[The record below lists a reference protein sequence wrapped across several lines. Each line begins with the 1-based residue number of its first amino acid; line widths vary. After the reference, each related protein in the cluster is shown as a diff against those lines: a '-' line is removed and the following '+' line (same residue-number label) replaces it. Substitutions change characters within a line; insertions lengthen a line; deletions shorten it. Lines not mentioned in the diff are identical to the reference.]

1 MNGSSWLG
9 WFGAKDL
16 GWQARAIAVALGLAL
31 AACSSPAA
39 SEHEG
44 HGTAVE
50 IDHEARTI
58 TLDHEDIPGLMKGMT
73 MTFAVASG
81 VDLNRVEAGSEVAFV
96 LQDADN
102 ALTVTRIQPRER

>member
-1 MNGSSWLG
+1 MTRRGMASSIVWASLVT
-9 WFGAKDL
+9 
-16 GWQARAIAVALGLAL
+16 IVAL
-31 AACSSPAA
+31 AACSDSPPTD
-39 SEHEG
+39 HPG
-44 HGTAVE
+44 HGIAAEV
-50 IDHEARTI
+50 DPVARTV